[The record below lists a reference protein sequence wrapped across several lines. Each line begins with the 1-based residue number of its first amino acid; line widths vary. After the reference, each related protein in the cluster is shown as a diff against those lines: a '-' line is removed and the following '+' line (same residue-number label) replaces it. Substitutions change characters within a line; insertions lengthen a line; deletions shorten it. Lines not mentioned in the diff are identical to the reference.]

1 MPIGGKRRK
10 KKECEMKLFQEEKKK
25 ERKKNVKMGL
35 VVSCRLSGLCRLSQG
50 L

>member
-25 ERKKNVKMGL
+25 EREKKTSRWV
-35 VVSCRLSGLCRLSQG
+35 CLSPAVYLDFAD
-50 L
+50 